1 MLMGVFLNA
10 YTTSGAVIPAKS
22 TVPIYDSNG
31 DLVTDGISVEI
42 YLDQMPDKLP
52 DTVDNSLATLG
63 YYQDEMTIGDVK
75 GEIFYFT
82 SNGIVNSL
90 LWTTKEVDETSINNV
105 LEELRERYGEESA
118 FDQER
123 NSYSWSEGEESSI
136 WAAIDGE
143 ELKINWISLL

>member
-1 MLMGVFLNA
+1 MSSKHYFI
-10 YTTSGAVIPAKS
+10 YTFGCAMNEYDTERIAASLEARGYIPS
-22 TVPIYDSNG
+22 
-31 DLVTDGISVEI
+31 
-42 YLDQMPDKLP
+42 
-52 DTVDNSLATLG
+52 DTVDDSLATLG

-90 LWTTKEVDETSINNV
+90 LWRTKEVDETSINNV

-123 NSYSWSEGEESSI
+123 NSYSWSECEESSI